1 MEWSAKTP
9 LLWDWDN
16 PAAAAA
22 EEAAAA
28 AQQRIDDGSIYSSGG
43 SSSSVVD
50 PTLKKEPA
58 ISPTAKNTAA
68 APAAGA
74 GAGVAAIGLR
84 LGKRTYF
91 EDASQSSSSS
101 SAAAAAAVAA
111 AALKKAK
118 VSQASALSSFCQV
131 EGCNID
137 LSSAKDYHRKHRVCE
152 SHSKCPKVT
161 VNGLERR
168 FCQQCSRFHALSE
181 FDQKKRS
188 CRRRLSDHNAR
199 RRKPQPVAFS
209 FSSSRLSSSFYDEGR
224 QISFVWSKPPTD
236 QMRPLTSS
244 AWGGSSDKLSQ
255 MKESWIKSTKAGGV
269 DGQQLQMSN
278 SKLSSP
284 FSTLCHDVDRLMPL
298 KGPEASVTASNLG
311 GAPDLQRALSLLS
324 SSSWGSPDPGTAS
337 LIQFVDT
344 NQISASQPAPSYLG
358 NSTSAYHWHD
368 KPLLAQQQPEIP
380 FAANS
385 NVSPLQEF
393 QLLKSPYETS
403 FFDTGRI
410 H

>member
-16 PAAAAA
+16 PVAAAAA

-74 GAGVAAIGLR
+74 GAG
-84 LGKRTYF
+84 
-91 EDASQSSSSS
+91 SSSSS
-101 SAAAAAAVAA
+101 SAAAAAAA

-152 SHSKCPKVT
+152 SHSKCPKVI

-368 KPLLAQQQPEIP
+368 KPLLAQQQQPEIP